1 MDLWNSEPLIPEI
14 RDGRLYGRG
23 AADNKG
29 PQIVHM
35 AALHRVLSKN
45 PEFPL
50 HITYLIEGEEE
61 IEVPVF
67 VDFLKNIKIVIG
79 DMLGFRYRSP
89 GPDQLVVTTVC
100 VD

>member
-1 MDLWNSEPLIPEI
+1 MVVELRII
-14 RDGRLYGRG
+14 
-23 AADNKG
+23 KG

-61 IEVPVF
+61 IGSPSF
-67 VDFLKNIKIVIG
+67 RGFLEKHQ
-79 DMLGFRYRSP
+79 DRF
-89 GPDQLVVTTVC
+89 TW
-100 VD
+100 